1 MDHLRNLAVDHCKKD
16 KGGVSLKVCHFGA
29 YDHNYPRNQIIR
41 QGLILNDV
49 QVIECNVSQEI
60 RTWQKYPLLFREY
73 LRSCQDCDC
82 IVVPEF
88 GQSLVPLAWLLSKLT
103 RKPLIFDAFTSLYD
117 SAVSDR
123 KIVKAESIR
132 ALHYYF
138 LDKLAL
144 SLADTILVDTKQHA
158 EYFIKQFSVKSPR
171 INVIPVG
178 VNDDWFYPRQAN
190 GRKDN
195 YLLIQFYGTFI
206 PLHGVQYIVKAA
218 KILEKY
224 PDIKIELIGR
234 GQTFEDVYALAQ
246 QLGLRSLSFIEP
258 VPPIELPLVIARADI
273 CLGIFGDTGKAH
285 RVIPNKVYQSLA
297 MRKPVITGDSP
308 AIREVFRDGEHL
320 LLCRMADP
328 ESLAEAILQLK
339 NSEALRERIALNSY
353 ALVTSQFTPE
363 AIGKRLKGVLE
374 ELLER

>member
-1 MDHLRNLAVDHCKKD
+1 M
-16 KGGVSLKVCHFGA
+16 KVCYFGA

-60 RTWQKYPLLFREY
+60 RTWQKYPPLFREY
-73 LRSCQDCDC
+73 LKYCQGCDC
-82 IVVPEF
+82 IVVAEF
-88 GQSLVPLAWLLSKLT
+88 GQSLVPLAWLLSKFA
-103 RKPLIFDAFTSLYD
+103 RKPLVFDAFTSLYD

-123 KIVKAESIR
+123 EIVKAKSIR
-132 ALHYYF
+132 ALRYYF
-138 LDKLAL
+138 LDRVAL
-144 SLADTILVDTKQHA
+144 SLADAILVDTKQHA
-158 EYFIKQFSVKSPR
+158 EHFISWFSVKPSK
-171 INVIPVG
+171 ISVIPVG
-178 VNDDWFYPRQAN
+178 VSDDWFYPRPSS
-190 GRKDN
+190 GREDS

-218 KILEKY
+218 KILEEKY
-224 PDIKIELIGR
+224 ADVRIELIGK
-234 GQTFEDVYALAQ
+234 GQTFEDAYALAQ
-246 QLGLRSLSFIEP
+246 QLRLRNLSFVEP
-258 VPPIELPLVIARADI
+258 VPPTELPLLIARVDI

-339 NSEALRERIALNSY
+339 NSEALRERIAFNGY
-353 ALVTSQFTPE
+353 ALVKSQFTPE
-363 AIGKRLKGVLE
+363 GIGKRLKGVLE
-374 ELLER
+374 ELLEKQHNR